1 MLTNLE
7 GKELG
12 VETKHVLKSFNDE
25 AEFKSKQDAQK
36 LIDDLFD

>member
-7 GKELG
+7 GKELE
-12 VETKHVLKSFNDE
+12 VETKQVLKSFDDE
-25 AEFKSKQDAQK
+25 AEFKSKRDAQK